1 VRPIMC
7 ERPPRRFAPPPPVP
21 GGELCSPTH
30 LDTIINVNGVSILG
44 IPHDENS
51 SFLKG
56 AAEAPPKIRAELF
69 SDANNLYTETRVN
82 LATPGLIVDHGDID
96 FPPDRDSWDVIG
108 TKVSEVLN
116 EGRPLICL
124 GGDHAISH
132 PIVRAVRRKHSK
144 LTLLHFDAHPDIY
157 DDFQENPR
165 SHASPFAR
173 IMEQGLADRLIQ
185 VGIRTATA
193 HQREQ
198 MQRFG
203 VEAFEASSF
212 RDDVR
217 LEFSTPVYISLDI
230 DAIDPAYAP
239 GVSHRESGGL
249 SPRQIIRIIQSIR
262 PAIVA
267 ADIVE
272 YNPRRDIADL
282 TASVAS
288 KLLKEIAGMMV
299 TNS

>member
-1 VRPIMC
+1 M
-7 ERPPRRFAPPPPVP
+7 
-21 GGELCSPTH
+21 
-30 LDTIINVNGVSILG
+30 NGVCVLG

>member
-1 VRPIMC
+1 
-7 ERPPRRFAPPPPVP
+7 
-21 GGELCSPTH
+21 
-30 LDTIINVNGVSILG
+30 VNGVSILG

-56 AAEAPPKIRAELF
+56 AAEAPPKIRAELL
-69 SDANNLYTETRVN
+69 SDANNLYTETRVD
-82 LATPGLIVDHGDID
+82 LGAPGRLVDHGDID
-96 FPPDRDSWDVIG
+96 FPQDRDAWDVIE
-108 TKVSEVLN
+108 TRVSEILD

-132 PIVRAVRRKHSK
+132 PIVKAVRRRHSK

-157 DDFQENPR
+157 HDFQGNPR

-185 VGIRTATA
+185 VGIRTTTA

-203 VEAFEASSF
+203 VEAIEASSF
-212 RDDVR
+212 RDEVR

-230 DAIDPAYAP
+230 DGIDPAYAP

-249 SPRQIIRIIQSIR
+249 SPRQVIRIIQAIR
-262 PAIVA
+262 RPIVA

-272 YNPRRDIADL
+272 YNPRRDIADM

>member
-1 VRPIMC
+1 M
-7 ERPPRRFAPPPPVP
+7 
-21 GGELCSPTH
+21 
-30 LDTIINVNGVSILG
+30 NGVSILG

-56 AAEAPPKIRAELF
+56 AADAPPKIRAELF

-82 LATPGLIVDHGDID
+82 LATPGLITDHGDID
-96 FPPDRDSWDVIG
+96 FPPDRDSWNVIG
-108 TKVSEVLN
+108 TRVSEVLN

-132 PIVRAVRRKHSK
+132 PIVRAVHRRHST

-157 DDFQENPR
+157 DDFQKNPR

-217 LEFSTPVYISLDI
+217 MEFSTPVYISLDI

-262 PAIVA
+262 TPIVA

>member
-1 VRPIMC
+1 M
-7 ERPPRRFAPPPPVP
+7 
-21 GGELCSPTH
+21 
-30 LDTIINVNGVSILG
+30 NGVSILG

-82 LATPGLIVDHGDID
+82 LATPGLITDHGDID
-96 FPPDRDSWDVIG
+96 FPPDRDSWNVIG
-108 TKVSEVLN
+108 TRVSEVLN

-132 PIVRAVRRKHSK
+132 PIVRAVHRRHST

-157 DDFQENPR
+157 DDFQKNPR

-203 VEAFEASSF
+203 V
-212 RDDVR
+212 R
-217 LEFSTPVYISLDI
+217 
-230 DAIDPAYAP
+230 
-239 GVSHRESGGL
+239 
-249 SPRQIIRIIQSIR
+249 
-262 PAIVA
+262 
-267 ADIVE
+267 
-272 YNPRRDIADL
+272 
-282 TASVAS
+282 
-288 KLLKEIAGMMV
+288 
-299 TNS
+299 